1 MNLIL
6 IAIAPIIILALY
18 VYFRDKYEKEPWWM
32 LLLALGAGAFIVIP
46 ILPVEIALST
56 LTRGMNHYSTAFF
69 DAFIVAASTEEVFKY
84 LAVVLLFFWSKQFNE
99 RFDGIVYAVFVSLG
113 FALVENIMY
122 VYFRFGTMEVGYL
135 RAITA
140 VPAHTLFGVAM
151 GYRLGLA
158 KFAKGPKA
166 KHLILALLI
175 PIILHGIYDWL
186 IMVDRGWGLLIFFPF
201 VIFLW
206 VFGLIRMRKHSKGS
220 RFNPKNMG
228 MGGDQPEL

>member
-32 LLLALGAGAFIVIP
+32 LLLALGAGALTVVP
-46 ILPVEIALST
+46 ILYVEISLST
-56 LTRGMNHYSTAFF
+56 LTRGMNHYTTAFF
-69 DAFIVAASTEEVFKY
+69 DAFIVAASTEELFKF
-84 LAVVLLFFWSKQFNE
+84 LAVFLIFYWSKQFNE

-122 VYFRFGTMEVGYL
+122 VFNYDSMQVGYL

-151 GYRLGLA
+151 GYSLGLA
-158 KFAKGPKA
+158 KFGKGPKA

-175 PIILHGIYDWL
+175 PIVLHGIYDWL
-186 IMVDRGWGLLIFFPF
+186 IMVERGWGLLFFIPF

-206 VFGLIRMRKHSKGS
+206 VLGLIRMKRHSKNS
-220 RFNPKNMG
+220 KFNPKNKN
-228 MGGDQPEL
+228 DNLQEFN